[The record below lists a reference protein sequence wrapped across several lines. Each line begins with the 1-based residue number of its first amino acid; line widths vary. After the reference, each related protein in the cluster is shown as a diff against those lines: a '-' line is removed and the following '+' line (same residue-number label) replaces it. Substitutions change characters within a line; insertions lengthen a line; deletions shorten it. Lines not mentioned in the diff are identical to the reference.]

1 MQRKN
6 RLKLWVAGFMTSLL
20 LLGVMPKP
28 VVHEWITGHEHAI
41 SQGSEQAQIES
52 SGTQLSC
59 ECEMACF
66 TSPFIATYSIETG
79 TVLVYPSALLAYIPE
94 NLPYTQRG
102 QQALRGPPASL

>member
-1 MQRKN
+1 M
-6 RLKLWVAGFMTSLL
+6 AGMLASLL

-41 SQGSEQAQIES
+41 SQGSEQTEIES

-79 TVLVYPSALLAYIPE
+79 TVLVYPSALPEYTPE